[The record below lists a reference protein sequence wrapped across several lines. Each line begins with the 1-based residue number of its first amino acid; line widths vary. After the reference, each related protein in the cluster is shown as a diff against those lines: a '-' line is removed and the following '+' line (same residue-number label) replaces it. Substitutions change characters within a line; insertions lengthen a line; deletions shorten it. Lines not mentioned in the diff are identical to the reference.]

1 MNASMTRFASTL
13 VAIAALGLAACDQKA
28 PAGKPAPAAPPAPT
42 SAKLRVAVI
51 PKGTT
56 HEFWKG
62 VERGARKAGDELGV
76 EIIWKGPPKEDDT
89 AQQIQVVQQFV
100 ADKVSAIVLAPL
112 NDTALLGQVQ
122 QAAAA
127 GIPVAIIDSALKGT
141 VGTDFIGYY
150 GTDNRAAGAS
160 GGKHL
165 ASIIK
170 AAGGTSAVLL
180 RYTSGSASTTQ
191 REEGALEALKAAG
204 VTMASDNQYGEVTPE
219 SAKTKALQMID
230 TVKAAGGVFTV
241 NESTTLGMLL
251 ALRQAGLAGKVQ
263 FVGFD
268 ASPPLVEALRAGEI
282 HALVVQNPE
291 RMGEIGVQQAVR
303 KARGEKAEPQI
314 DTGAVLVTKS
324 NMDSPEVKGLLPAA
338 K

>member
-1 MNASMTRFASTL
+1 MRLS
-13 VAIAALGLAACDQKA
+13 IAASAFALLSVGLAACDQKA
-28 PAGKPAPAAPPAPT
+28 NAPKPTGATNAP
-42 SAKLRVAVI
+42 AKLRVAVI

-62 VERGARKAGDELGV
+62 VERGAKKAGDELGV
-76 EIIWKGPPKEDDT
+76 EILWKGPPKEDDT

-100 ADKVSAIVLAPL
+100 TDKVSAIVLAPL

-122 QAAAA
+122 QASAA
-127 GIPVAIIDSALKGT
+127 GIPVAIIDSALKGEA
-141 VGTDFIGYY
+141 GKDFIGYY

-180 RYTSGSASTTQ
+180 RYTSGSASTNQ
-191 REEGALEALKAAG
+191 REEGALEALKAG
-204 VTMASDNQYGEVTPE
+204 GITMASDNQYGEVTPE

-291 RMGEIGVQQAVR
+291 RMGETGVQQAVR
-303 KARGEKAEPQI
+303 KARGETAELAI
-314 DTGAVLVTKS
+314 DTGAVLVTKE
-324 NMDSPEVKGLLPAA
+324 NMDSPEVKSLLPAA